1 MESLGLR
8 LHNQAFDSFH
18 HVNMEGKDT
27 PDLSHI
33 THWKHPN
40 TGSSEGLR
48 AYAHHG
54 ANDVDDEGSSH

>member
-1 MESLGLR
+1 
-8 LHNQAFDSFH
+8 
-18 HVNMEGKDT
+18 MEGKDT